1 MLVKALKGRHRYSE
15 TEGWNNEKSDYDW
28 ISCKD
33 FTVDEGKR
41 QIREYINTWD
51 IQPRWLYSLY
61 FLCSTEEEEHS
72 FYHYQARFSTP
83 SPQKP
88 IQGTVSVYFAVG
100 VSKVKP
106 DTLPV
111 EVVFVMES
119 NRLVHT
125 PGWMTFRETW
135 LADVIES
142 KNMVQGAADL
152 WAATEW
158 MLSKRR
164 IRTFSWLHH
173 PAYSRDF
180 ITILHQDVWF
190 NLILNAVGKQI

>member
-1 MLVKALKGRHRYSE
+1 MEDDGLSHKLTVESILLVKALKDRHRYSE
-15 TEGWNNEKSDYDW
+15 SEERNNEKSNYDW

-41 QIREYINTWD
+41 QIGEYINTWH
-51 IQPRWLYSLY
+51 IQPCWLYSLY
-61 FLCSTEEEEHS
+61 FLCSTEEEELLS
-72 FYHYQARFSTP
+72 YHYQARFSTP

-88 IQGTVSVYFAVG
+88 IQGTVSIYFAVG

-111 EVVFVMES
+111 EVVFIIES

-125 PGWMTFRETW
+125 PGFMTFRETW

-142 KNMVQGAADL
+142 KDMVQRAVDL
-152 WAATEW
+152 
-158 MLSKRR
+158 
-164 IRTFSWLHH
+164 
-173 PAYSRDF
+173 
-180 ITILHQDVWF
+180 
-190 NLILNAVGKQI
+190 